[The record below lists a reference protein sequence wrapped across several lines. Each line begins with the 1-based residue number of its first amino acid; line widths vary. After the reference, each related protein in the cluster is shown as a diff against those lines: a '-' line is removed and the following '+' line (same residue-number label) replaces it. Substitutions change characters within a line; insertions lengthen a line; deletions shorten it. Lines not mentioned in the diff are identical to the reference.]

1 MAKRAYGLI
10 IFDLDGTLIDSKRDI
25 ANSINFAL
33 GSVGLNPLSE
43 TEISGF
49 VGHGVRALI
58 GQVLGSLEDSRLPM
72 LRKNFQEHYDQH
84 LLDTTQLYAG
94 ITELLKSLPEV
105 ELAVVSNKPHRMTEK
120 ILKGLNIEGFFKW
133 VVGGDTYPVMKPNP
147 QVLSNILAQSQKNR
161 ERLMVGDSSVD
172 IQTGRACGIDTCG
185 VTYGFRPLE
194 ELKAAGADILVH
206 SVIELQ
212 QVLAGEPD

>member
-1 MAKRAYGLI
+1 MR
-10 IFDLDGTLIDSKRDI
+10 S
-25 ANSINFAL
+25 
-33 GSVGLNPLSE
+33 LS
-43 TEISGF
+43 
-49 VGHGVRALI
+49 
-58 GQVLGSLEDSRLPM
+58 
-72 LRKNFQEHYDQH
+72 
-84 LLDTTQLYAG
+84 
-94 ITELLKSLPEV
+94 EV

-194 ELKAAGADILVH
+194 ELKAAGADMLVH

-212 QVLAGEPD
+212 QVLGGTSD